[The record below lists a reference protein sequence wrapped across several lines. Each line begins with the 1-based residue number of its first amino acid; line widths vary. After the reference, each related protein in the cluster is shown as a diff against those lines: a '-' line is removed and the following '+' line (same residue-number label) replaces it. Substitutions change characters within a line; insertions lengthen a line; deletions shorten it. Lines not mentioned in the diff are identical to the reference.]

1 MKLLI
6 TTRADEGIKNWTD
19 ITHPIIKKY
28 AENVGADF
36 EIVFMKTKEVEQQQE
51 DNVLCRHRQNGVT

>member
-28 AENVGADF
+28 AESKGRNAVHGSDSDENAHIESNF
-36 EIVFMKTKEVEQQQE
+36 HFSENEII
-51 DNVLCRHRQNGVT
+51 